1 MNFLSKDHEKE
12 EIPNHLLTNNG
23 EQTWISN
30 RVDEAILEENTE
42 FAFVK
47 KSEDDSEKKQKEDY

>member
-1 MNFLSKDHEKE
+1 MSKNHDKE
-12 EIPNHLLTNNG
+12 EIPNDLITNNG

-42 FAFVK
+42 IAFVK